1 MCLLPFFLRRNF
13 MSSVYLTRYTLKV
26 DLFLP
31 MVGPRFDCQ
40 RPPGALT
47 NSGKQDPTCHS
58 RWLPP
63 VAHPVVRR
71 DQNHCRK
78 ELKNGRGYPVPKKIM
93 GNMKLETWETFIHTE
108 SMESMYMYIP
118 FIYIYMLDGCSSLV
132 LSISSKET
140 DKLSCI

>member
-1 MCLLPFFLRRNF
+1 

>member
-1 MCLLPFFLRRNF
+1 
-13 MSSVYLTRYTLKV
+13 MSSLYLTRSTLKV

-31 MVGPRFDCQ
+31 MVGPRFDYQ

-71 DQNHCRK
+71 DQNHCPK
-78 ELKNGRGYPVPKKIM
+78 ELKLEGGTQPVPKKIM
-93 GNMKLETWETFIHTE
+93 ENMGNMGN
-108 SMESMYMYIP
+108 
-118 FIYIYMLDGCSSLV
+118 IYSH
-132 LSISSKET
+132 
-140 DKLSCI
+140 